1 MEIRAP
7 YVIVGAFVLAAIAA
21 VFGFVYWLNNAGGLG
36 KRETYRVQFDA
47 PVSGLLVGAA
57 VLFNGIRVGEVTALR
72 LPEDKP
78 RSVLATI
85 SVAAATPVKRDTKV
99 GLEFQGLTGVPVI
112 ALEGGSDNRVGVEP
126 GTALVADPMA
136 SQSMTVAARNALVR
150 VDNLIADNSGNLSD
164 IISNLKVFA
173 AALGKN
179 SDRIDGILAG
189 VEKMTGGGP
198 TPLPKT
204 IYDLTAPISFPTV
217 GKLSTTQLAIPE
229 PTASLQ
235 LDSQRILKLPSEGDP
250 AFADA
255 QWADSIPKLVQAR
268 LVQAFENFDIRRGV
282 AKDSQAT
289 QSDEQLLL
297 DIRRFQVSVAN
308 PASADVAITA
318 KLVSK
323 DGRILS
329 TRIFEGSENV
339 GQLDAKSA
347 AAAIDRAFGR
357 VAVNLVAWVSEAR

>member
-7 YVIVGAFVLAAIAA
+7 YVIVGAFVLAAIGA
-21 VFGFVYWLNNAGGLG
+21 VFGFVYWLNNVGGLG
-36 KRETYRVQFDA
+36 KREIYRVQFDA

-57 VLFNGIRVGEVTALR
+57 VLFNGIRVGEVTELR
-72 LPEDKP
+72 LPDDKP
-78 RSVLATI
+78 RSVLTTI
-85 SVAAATPVKRDTKV
+85 SVSAATPVRRDTKA

-112 ALEGGSDNRVGVEP
+112 ALEGGSDSRTGVEP
-126 GTALVADPMA
+126 GLTLVADPMA
-136 SQSMTVAARNALVR
+136 SQSMTLAARNALAR
-150 VDNLIADNSGNLSD
+150 VDTMIADNSGNLSD

-198 TPLPKT
+198 SPAPKT
-204 IYDLTAPISFPTV
+204 IYDLTAPVSFPTI
-217 GKLSTTQLAIPE
+217 GKRASTQLAITE

-255 QWADSIPKLVQAR
+255 QWADSIPKLVQTR
-268 LVQAFENFDIRRGV
+268 LVQAFENFDVGRAV
-282 AKDSQAT
+282 AKDSPAL
-289 QSDEQLLL
+289 SPDEQLLV
-297 DIRRFQVSVAN
+297 DIRRFQVSNSTPAIAEVAL
-308 PASADVAITA
+308 AA

-323 DGRILS
+323 DGRILV
-329 TRIFEGSENV
+329 TRIFESKEPAGELNARS
-339 GQLDAKSA
+339 GAT
-347 AAAIDRAFGR
+347 AIDRAFGK
-357 VAVNLVAWVSEAR
+357 VAADLVVWASDAR